1 MADRLS
7 PFERSENMRRVKGK
21 DTDPE
26 LIVRR
31 ALHAM
36 GLRFRLHRKDMP
48 GRPDIVLP
56 GRRTVIFV
64 HGCFWHR
71 HEGCKRATMPVQR
84 SEFWDAKFNRTIARD
99 REQIAALTALGW
111 RVTVLWECNVR
122 KSAALRARLTE
133 MFPDRAIGAE
143 PDEP

>member
-7 PFERSENMRRVKGK
+7 PLERSENMRRVKGR

-36 GLRFRLHRKDMP
+36 GLRFRLHRKDLP

-71 HEGCKRATMPVQR
+71 HEGCRRTTMPAKRQA
-84 SEFWDAKFNRTIARD
+84 FWEAKFDRTIARD
-99 REQIAALTALGW
+99 REQIAALNALGW
-111 RVTVLWECNVR
+111 QVAVLWECDVR
-122 KSAALRARLTE
+122 KPASLRAKLAE
-133 MFPDRAIGAE
+133 IFPDRSSEPE
-143 PDEP
+143 PDER

>member
-36 GLRFRLHRKDMP
+36 GLRFRLHRKDLP
-48 GRPDIVLP
+48 GRPDILLP

-71 HEGCKRATMPVQR
+71 HEGCRRATMPAQR
-84 SEFWDAKFNRTIARD
+84 KEFWEAKFDRTIARD
-99 REQIAALTALGW
+99 REQTAALTALGW
-111 RVTVLWECNVR
+111 RVAVLWECDVR
-122 KSAALRARLTE
+122 KPTALRAKLTQL
-133 MFPDRAIGAE
+133 FPNRSSE
-143 PDEP
+143 PEPNEL